1 MRTFLAVDLEDE
13 VMDNINLLVQRYQS
27 IDRNIKWVRPEN
39 IHITLFFFGEMDEYV
54 LNKLEV
60 LIKKSL
66 ESMYTFRVTVKGI
79 SAFPSLKI
87 PRVIWI
93 GVENKSHELNT
104 IFDSIQNGVK
114 EENLDVNRETRD
126 YTPHITLGR
135 VKSYPNPKLIG
146 EMKASEGKIFGSFQ
160 VKDIVLYKSTL
171 TRSGPLYEK
180 LGVFTI

>member
-1 MRTFLAVDLEDE
+1 MRTFLAVDLEED
-13 VMDNINLLVQRYQS
+13 VMDRINLLIQRYKS

-39 IHITLFFFGEMDEYV
+39 IHITLFFFGEVDEYV
-54 LNKLEV
+54 LNRLEV

-66 ESMYTFRVTVKGI
+66 ESIYTFRVNVKGI
-79 SAFPSLKI
+79 SAFPSLKK

-93 GVENKSHELNT
+93 GVENKSHELIT
-104 IFDSIQNGVK
+104 IFNAIQKVIK

-135 VKSYPNPKLIG
+135 VKGYPNPKLIG
-146 EMKASEGKIFGSFQ
+146 EMKRDGEEIFGSFQ

-171 TRSGPLYEK
+171 TRGGPLYEK
-180 LGVFTI
+180 LSVFTI